1 MIWKNKSGILKRGF
15 WKSLHQCSQR
25 ENKNFNENSLRDLS
39 NNNKHS
45 NIHIIEVTEE
55 KTEKGRI
62 YEDILT
68 EKIP

>member
-1 MIWKNKSGILKRGF
+1 MPEQINSNLGDIKEQIRD
-15 WKSLHQCSQR
+15 WKSLNQSSQR
-25 ENKNFNENSLRDLS
+25 ENKNFNENNLRDLS

-62 YEDILT
+62 FI
-68 EKIP
+68 

>member
-1 MIWKNKSGILKRGF
+1 MPEQINSNLGDIEEQIRD
-15 WKSLHQCSQR
+15 WKSLNQSSQR
-25 ENKNFNENSLRDLS
+25 ENKNFNENNLRDLS

-62 YEDILT
+62 FI
-68 EKIP
+68 

>member
-1 MIWKNKSGILKRGF
+1 MPEQINSNLGDTEEQIRD
-15 WKSLHQCSQR
+15 WKSLNQSSQR
-25 ENKNFNENSLRDLS
+25 ENKNFNENNLRDLS

-62 YEDILT
+62 FI
-68 EKIP
+68 

>member
-1 MIWKNKSGILKRGF
+1 MPEQINSNLGDIEEQIRD
-15 WKSLHQCSQR
+15 WKSLNQSSQR
-25 ENKNFNENSLRDLS
+25 ENKNFNENNFRDLS

-62 YEDILT
+62 FI
-68 EKIP
+68 